1 MPAMNSSVLIEC
13 TGYTLHAA
21 TYGDQS
27 ADLTPTPDAA
37 LPFVRGMAALVACS
51 DLPELASQSA
61 RLLEEL
67 FGVSDVFVLLRAT
80 EKDYLGFREQ
90 TSPALQAWAD
100 ELLSAGPPA
109 VARRDE
115 RSIAARI
122 GTPEMGVGGLV
133 AVVLTEPDLD
143 AAQLRLLEAVA
154 SLIARCGARLTDIR
168 AAMAR
173 GLHDLCTPLNTLR
186 LGLQLLEPG
195 LSAQDPAV
203 AQRVH
208 RAIERMG
215 KLVEGMFTA
224 LEPR

>member
-1 MPAMNSSVLIEC
+1 MPAMNRSVLIGT
-13 TGYTLHAA
+13 TGYTLHTA
-21 TYGDQS
+21 TYGES
-27 ADLTPTPDAA
+27 SVALTPAPDEA
-37 LPFVRGMAALVACS
+37 LPFVRGMATLVACT
-51 DLPELASQSA
+51 DLQELASQSA

-67 FGVSDVFVLLRAT
+67 FGVSDVLVRLRDA
-80 EKDYLGFREQ
+80 EKDYLGFRDQ
-90 TSPALQAWAD
+90 TSPGLQAWAD

-115 RSIAARI
+115 RTIAARI
-122 GTPEMGVGGLV
+122 GTPETALRGLV
-133 AVVLTEPDLD
+133 AVALSEPDLD

-154 SLIARCGARLTDIR
+154 GLIAHCGARLSDIR

-173 GLHDLCTPLNTLR
+173 GLHDLCTPLNSLR

-215 KLVEGMFTA
+215 KLVEGMFAA